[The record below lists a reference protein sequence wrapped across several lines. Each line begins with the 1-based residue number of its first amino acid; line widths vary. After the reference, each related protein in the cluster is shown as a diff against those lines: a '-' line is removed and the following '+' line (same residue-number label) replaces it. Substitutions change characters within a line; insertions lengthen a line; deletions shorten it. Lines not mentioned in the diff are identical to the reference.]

1 MVAQK
6 GHTESAPAPAS
17 PPAPAPSPAPAP
29 TFTSCRKN
37 KSENASFV
45 ADLKDHFTEF
55 IHRPMDEHKACIKST
70 YHKIAG
76 KFSEKVSMGKKD
88 EESAPL
94 GTTVKN

>member
-6 GHTESAPAPAS
+6 GHIESAPASAS
-17 PPAPAPSPAPAP
+17 APAPAPAP

-55 IHRPMDEHKACIKST
+55 IHRPMDEHKICIKST
-70 YHKIAG
+70 YHKVIFFGHFHLRFLLLIVYIANA
-76 KFSEKVSMGKKD
+76 SC
-88 EESAPL
+88 
-94 GTTVKN
+94 